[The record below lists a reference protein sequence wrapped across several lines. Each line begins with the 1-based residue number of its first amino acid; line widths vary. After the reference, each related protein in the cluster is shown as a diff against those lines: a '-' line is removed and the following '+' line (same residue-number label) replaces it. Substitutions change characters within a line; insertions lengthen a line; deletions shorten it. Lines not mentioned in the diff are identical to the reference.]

1 MMPYWFPCKPN
12 RLSPT
17 SELFKRL
24 DNDAGWVAEVK
35 KNGWRCLAYKESGA
49 LTLWTRHHT
58 TIHLPDLSRL
68 LTDMLPDGC
77 VIDGELLQNR
87 TKEIKGVYYIFDILA
102 VDGASVVNLPFWQ
115 RRQLL
120 EAAFKG
126 WTTYFRMTPTGPN
139 GTNASASIE
148 LARQHQTGKVKLYHE
163 SIQGEENEGIVL
175 KHVNSAYNASPTRCL
190 QNPFWLKVKRLEKH
204 VTGVNYGKSE

>member
-12 RLSPT
+12 GLSPT

-24 DNDAGWVAEVK
+24 DNDANWVAEVK
-35 KNGWRCLAYKESGA
+35 KNGWRCLAYKEGGA

-58 TIHLPDLSRL
+58 TIHLPDLSWL

-77 VIDGELLQNR
+77 VIDGELFQNR

-120 EAAFKG
+120 EAALKG

-139 GTNASASIE
+139 GTNVSASVE
-148 LARQHQTGKVKLYHE
+148 LARQYQIGKVKLYHE

-175 KHVNSAYNASPTRCL
+175 KHVNSAYNASPARCL

-204 VTGVNYGKSE
+204 VTGVNYGKGE

>member
-1 MMPYWFPCKPN
+1 MKYYFPCKPN

-24 DNDAGWVAEVK
+24 DNDQNWIAEVK

-58 TIHLPDLSRL
+58 TINAPFPDIRSLLTKILPD
-68 LTDMLPDGC
+68 TC
-77 VIDGELLQNR
+77 VIDGELIENR
-87 TKEIKGVYYIFDILA
+87 TKGVKGVYYVFDILA
-102 VDGASVVNLPFWQ
+102 LNGAFLNLPLRE

-120 EAAFKG
+120 EPILKISERG
-126 WTTYFRMTPTGPN
+126 GHVGP
-139 GTNASASIE
+139 IE
-148 LARQHQTGKVKLYHE
+148 LARQYQIGKVKLYHD
-163 SIQGEENEGIVL
+163 SISGEANEGIVL
-175 KHVNSAYNASPTRCL
+175 KHVNSAYNASPARCL

-204 VTGVNYGKSE
+204 VTGVNYGRSE